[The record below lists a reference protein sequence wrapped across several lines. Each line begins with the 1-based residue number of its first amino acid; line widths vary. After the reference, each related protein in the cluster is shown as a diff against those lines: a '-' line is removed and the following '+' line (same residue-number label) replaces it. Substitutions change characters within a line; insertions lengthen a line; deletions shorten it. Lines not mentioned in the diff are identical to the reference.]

1 MSRKKP
7 KSEKDKLY
15 EQNVKKP
22 QSYEVPLQE
31 EHKNFSR
38 VYKYMTEHD
47 NFLALSGNAVKVYVL
62 MRTEIW
68 EDIDDYAKTKTFD
81 FSANSLDKAGI
92 MSKKTVIRAMKE
104 LEHYGFIRK
113 ENNATYQSGM
123 TQRWSFSDEWYRRI
137 YKKYDAE

>member
-1 MSRKKP
+1 
-7 KSEKDKLY
+7 
-15 EQNVKKP
+15 
-22 QSYEVPLQE
+22 
-31 EHKNFSR
+31 
-38 VYKYMTEHD
+38 MTEHD
-47 NFLALSGNAVKVYVL
+47 NFLALSGNAVKVYIL
-62 MRTEIW
+62 MRTIIW

-123 TQRWSFSDEWYRRI
+123 KQRWSFSDEWYRRT
-137 YKKYDAE
+137 YKKYAAE